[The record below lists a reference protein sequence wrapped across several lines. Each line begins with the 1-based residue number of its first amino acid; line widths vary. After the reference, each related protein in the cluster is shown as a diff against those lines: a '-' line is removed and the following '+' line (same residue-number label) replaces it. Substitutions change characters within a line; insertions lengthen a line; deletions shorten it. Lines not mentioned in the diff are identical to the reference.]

1 MAGKQ
6 NPKMD
11 IIRLKKEDEKRPA
24 APKRRSPP
32 VRKLVIRLL
41 PGINEHLRR
50 EMRYRGDLSSMII
63 AALSSVNLNT
73 VRLVDLASEMR
84 LQTTTV
90 ALPPPLHN
98 EIKSAAKNRNASMNE
113 MVNTAVAHWL
123 ASKGVIRLV

>member
-1 MAGKQ
+1 
-6 NPKMD
+6 
-11 IIRLKKEDEKRPA
+11 
-24 APKRRSPP
+24 
-32 VRKLVIRLL
+32 
-41 PGINEHLRR
+41 
-50 EMRYRGDLSSMII
+50 
-63 AALSSVNLNT
+63 VNLNT